1 MPSLRRRAAVVL
13 ESDEDEDGERGCTR
27 AGTGPGARARS
38 PGIPLLDKA
47 WPAQAEKV
55 SPMVVSCPTESN
67 GGGWARKGDDDAI
80 LFHSAVTECSTGS
93 KTCVARVAREAH
105 DGSDSSEGSENATAT
120 TAASTDERPAGA
132 TAPSRLPHRLAV
144 QTEQCQLAEEP
155 VAPVVPV
162 VPVAPV
168 APGAPAGAAAVLP
181 SFAMGRCASMAWEWL
196 GECPNRWSAQL
207 LSTHLHELVRE
218 HQCHSRPSARE
229 AVDDVR
235 RIFVRECQSTLSPAG
250 LPSPLP
256 RFVVVA
262 DIGGH
267 RVVMHSSRS
276 ELIMALTCF
285 RPDLVR
291 ERALRIEESV
301 KRMSDA
307 VHQSRAAAAAASV
320 TAANRLSTAT
330 AERNHSPLVDA
341 ALAVA
346 TTQTSLI
353 LYYSSPKA
361 SPVSARHYE
370 MRVTTRAPNP
380 NVAGAF
386 HVIDNLK
393 MMTSNDL
400 SPRPAGST
408 ADVRTDHAHH
418 TPASPLPA
426 ELPSE
431 WGLASMD
438 VESPITPPSRGDLA
452 EMRRRLAVSLATICG
467 LKNQRVADK
476 EVTTKAVVE
485 AAAETKRRIDV
496 CAADA
501 TRLELLL
508 GEERDALARSNDL
521 LHVTTKASQ
530 NMQRSLDRARG
541 TSRSDTAALRTENA
555 RLAAALQVAEAASVR
570 LEASMMDAAFHAE
583 AAQTSEGAAR
593 ELQAEADEVAVC
605 ARVEEAV
612 RKATEA
618 ERVAAAAAAAAAAAV
633 RKEQGTDAAL
643 AKVRAQHET
652 TLAQADEQH
661 AADAAK
667 VRAQHETTLAQVR
680 ERHEVALEEQKQAL
694 KEQKRAFEEARA
706 EHERTLAQGRSDA
719 LVSATQFEPHAV
731 WPQHCRGGWVDQSGM
746 QLGPPGAY
754 GTAYCQPVGPNGGG
768 GWYGPA
774 SGGGGA
780 SNLEATVA
788 TMATC
793 MAQLAQHVGVSGPDG
808 GAAGPMGHPVQY
820 AQQYPQQYAPYEMA
834 PGMHGGSNGSP
845 PHMGGRGGFVSGGGA
860 HGGAKGKG
868 GGGAYHRRA

>member
-1 MPSLRRRAAVVL
+1 MPSSRHRAAVIL
-13 ESDEDEDGERGCTR
+13 DSDDDEDGERGCTR
-27 AGTGPGARARS
+27 TGPGSASRPGS
-38 PGIPLLDKA
+38 PGALLLDKA
-47 WPAQAEKV
+47 GHAPSEKV
-55 SPMVVSCPTESN
+55 TLMGDSSPTESS
-67 GGGWARKGDDDAI
+67 GGGWDRKIDEDEI
-80 LFHSAVTECSTGS
+80 LMHSIVIGS
-93 KTCVARVAREAH
+93 KTGGVDGAH
-105 DGSDSSEGSENATAT
+105 EGSDSSEGSENATAT
-120 TAASTDERPAGA
+120 TAVAVGERVAGV
-132 TAPSRLPHRLAV
+132 TAPPRLPHRLAV
-144 QTEQCQLAEEP
+144 PTEQCQPAEE
-155 VAPVVPV
+155 A
-162 VPVAPV
+162 VAPV
-168 APGAPAGAAAVLP
+168 AAVAPAVALP
-181 SFAMGRCASMAWEWL
+181 SFVVGRCSSMAWEWL
-196 GECPNRWSAQL
+196 GECPNRWNAQL
-207 LSTHLHELVRE
+207 LSSHLHELMRE

-229 AVDDVR
+229 AVDDAR
-235 RIFVRECQSTLSPAG
+235 RIFVRECQTAYNPAG
-250 LPSPLP
+250 LPNPLP

-262 DIGGH
+262 DVGGH

-276 ELIMALTCF
+276 ELVMAFTCF
-285 RPDLVR
+285 RPDLAH
-291 ERALRIEESV
+291 ERTLRVEESV

-307 VHQSRAAAAAASV
+307 VHQSRAATATA
-320 TAANRLSTAT
+320 TAAKRLSTPT
-330 AERNHSPLVDA
+330 VELTRSPFVDA
-341 ALAVA
+341 AVAVA
-346 TTQTSLI
+346 TTQTSLF

-380 NVAGAF
+380 DVAGTF
-386 HVIDNLK
+386 HVVDNLQ

-400 SPRPAGST
+400 SPRPGGST
-408 ADVRTDHAHH
+408 ADARTDHAHR
-418 TPASPLPA
+418 TPSSSLPA

-438 VESPITPPSRGDLA
+438 VESPIVPPSRGDMA
-452 EMRRRLAVSLATICG
+452 EMRKRLSVSLATICG

-476 EVTTKAVVE
+476 ELVVK
-485 AAAETKRRIDV
+485 AAAETGAHAQRRLDV
-496 CAADA
+496 AAAEA

-521 LHVTTKASQ
+521 LQVATKASQ
-530 NMQRSLDRARG
+530 NVQRLLDRARA
-541 TSRSDTAALRTENA
+541 TARSETTTLRTEST
-555 RLAAALQVAEAASVR
+555 RLSTALKVAVAKSAR
-570 LEASMMDAAFHAE
+570 LEASMVDAAFQTE
-583 AAQTSEGAAR
+583 AAQTSEGASR

-618 ERVAAAAAAAAAAAV
+618 ERVAAAAAAAV

-652 TLAQADEQH
+652 ALAQADEQH
-661 AADAAK
+661 ATDVAK
-667 VRAQHETTLAQVR
+667 VRAQHETALAQVREQQAADAAKVRAEHESALAQVR

-694 KEQKRAFEEARA
+694 GEQKQAFEEARA
-706 EHERTLAQGRSDA
+706 EHERTLAQARSDA
-719 LVSATQFEPHAV
+719 LVPATQFEPHAV

-746 QLGPPGAY
+746 QLGPPCAY

-834 PGMHGGSNGSP
+834 PGMQGGSNGSP

-868 GGGAYHRRA
+868 GGAYHRRA